1 VLQYE
6 ESALSEALPASLA
19 PFVEPCAGPSL
30 RSETASASRAAALVE
45 ALRRAKRTAS
55 AIPSEVADAQDSLE
69 RRIRAHLTH
78 GRVQVTLTDNRY
90 TMISVRRLAAREDR
104 GGDEDPVSSAGGEA
118 GKAPRGIHRSEIAGE
133 DPASSAGGVGGKA
146 PRGFNR
152 SELGAGDP
160 AGLAGGVGPRA
171 HRGVERSEPGT
182 APAGSGAKIPRGV
195 PRSEMG
201 GGGPAG
207 SAGGAGSEAR
217 GINRRYEV
225 RLHHMFA
232 DADPVITRALAHYI
246 ADNDADASRIL
257 GDFIDAN
264 SGHVRG
270 RSRRAP
276 AQLILTAGEHHDL
289 REIFDELNAR
299 YFDHRIDAAITWG
312 PRSGRPRRR
321 NSIKMGS
328 YSVEDRLIRI
338 HRSLDRAFVPRF
350 FVAWIVFHEMLHQ
363 VHDIRVKNGRREFHS
378 KEFLAAEASF
388 ELYEQA
394 RLWERRHLDALLT
407 Y

>member
-1 VLQYE
+1 VRNYE
-6 ESALSEALPASLA
+6 ESALSEALPATSA
-19 PFVEPCAGPSL
+19 PFIEPCAGPPL
-30 RSETASASRAAALVE
+30 RSETAGASRAAGLVE
-45 ALRRAKRTAS
+45 ALRRARKTPAAVS
-55 AIPSEVADAQDSLE
+55 GEIAHAQDSLE
-69 RRIRAHLTH
+69 RRIRAHLAH

-90 TMISVRRLAAREDR
+90 TMISVRRIAAKDDRRAGERGEAARDPLRGDRAPLRTR
-104 GGDEDPVSSAGGEA
+104 GGE
-118 GKAPRGIHRSEIAGE
+118 
-133 DPASSAGGVGGKA
+133 
-146 PRGFNR
+146 
-152 SELGAGDP
+152 
-160 AGLAGGVGPRA
+160 
-171 HRGVERSEPGT
+171 
-182 APAGSGAKIPRGV
+182 
-195 PRSEMG
+195 
-201 GGGPAG
+201 
-207 SAGGAGSEAR
+207 
-217 GINRRYEV
+217 RRYEV

-246 ADNDADASRIL
+246 ADNDAGASRIL

-264 SGHVRG
+264 AGHVRG
-270 RSRRAP
+270 RARRAP
-276 AQLILTAGEHHDL
+276 TQVIFTAGEHHDL

-299 YFDHRIDAAITWG
+299 YFDNRIDAAITWG
-312 PRSGRPRRR
+312 ARSGRPRRR

-378 KEFLAAEASF
+378 KEFLADEAGF

-394 RLWERRHLDALLT
+394 KLWERRHLDALLT